1 MLNLIAES
9 NKIVGESMI
18 TYNETKKDLPVDQL
32 YRLFYLAGWTDTESS
47 TDPDMLK
54 NFNTPFINSTLVISA
69 WDSNR
74 LVGAVRVLSDKVI
87 RSVIYD
93 LVVDTE
99 YRNRG
104 IGKELIKRCRVHFP
118 STEWLVQ
125 TKKHIAPFYENMGFK
140 LYDDI
145 ILTIPSIYQHS
156 E

>member
-1 MLNLIAES
+1 
-9 NKIVGESMI
+9 MI

-104 IGKELIKRCRVHFP
+104 IGKELIKRCMVHFP

>member
-69 WDSNR
+69 WDSDR

-104 IGKELIKRCRVHFP
+104 IG
-118 STEWLVQ
+118 
-125 TKKHIAPFYENMGFK
+125 
-140 LYDDI
+140 
-145 ILTIPSIYQHS
+145 
-156 E
+156 